1 MTSLKQ
7 KMVCMSAVAALLVMV
22 CGCTPMLRSGI
33 KIAHPAIENIEVAL
47 FQQKNLDIVEKGLP
61 GQILLLEGLMGTAPD
76 DTLLLTMAIKAYTGL
91 GMLIEDQYPEKAT
104 ALYTRGTECGMRLL
118 KQHRGFRKAIEDG
131 KSIGEA
137 TKQIKSKKY
146 VPALLWT
153 ASCMGANVLLNAG
166 DPMIAIDLA
175 PVNTMANHVA
185 ALDSNYFYGFAHM
198 FVGTVNSMLPA
209 TFGGDKQ
216 KAREAFDTINKMNKG
231 KFLLPKVFYA
241 KFYLTDDKEVAKE
254 LCAIINTPEGQMPE
268 IELLN
273 QIAKAKARHCLKQ
286 KGGSCD

>member
-1 MTSLKQ
+1 MTSRKQ
-7 KMVCMSAVAALLVMV
+7 KMVFMSAVAVLLVML

-33 KIAHPAIENIEVAL
+33 KIAHPAIENIETAL
-47 FQQKNLDIVEKGLP
+47 FQQKNLDLVEKGLP
-61 GQILLLEGLMGTAPD
+61 GQILLLEGLLGTAPD
-76 DTLLLTMAIKAYTGL
+76 DPLLLTMATKAYTGL
-91 GMLIEDQYPEKAT
+91 GMLIEDEYPEKAT

-118 KQHRGFRKAIEDG
+118 KQHRGFRKALEDG

-137 TKQIKSKKY
+137 TRQIKSKKF
-146 VPALLWT
+146 VPALMWT

-175 PVNTMANHVA
+175 PVNTMANHVV
-185 ALDSNYFYGFAHM
+185 ALDSNYFHGFGHM

-209 TFGGDKQ
+209 TFGGDKK
-216 KAREAFDTINKMNKG
+216 KALEAFKTIDKMNDG

-241 KFYLTDDKEVAKE
+241 KFYLTDDKDIEMTLRK
-254 LCAIINTPEGQMPE
+254 IIDTPEGQMPE

-273 QIAKAKARHCLKQ
+273 QIAKAKARYALKK
-286 KGGSCD
+286 KGILE